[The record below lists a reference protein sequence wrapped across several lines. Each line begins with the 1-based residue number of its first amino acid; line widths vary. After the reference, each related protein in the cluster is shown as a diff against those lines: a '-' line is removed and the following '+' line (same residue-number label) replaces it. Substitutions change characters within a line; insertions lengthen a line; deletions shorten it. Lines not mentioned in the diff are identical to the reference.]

1 MRIVGI
7 MPIKLN
13 NERLPGKNI
22 KLLGNKPLIQYALE
36 EIVTSKTVD
45 EMYVYCSSNKVVPY
59 LIEGV
64 QFIRRPEELDLPT
77 SNFTQIF
84 TQFMNTIDA
93 DLYVY
98 THATAPFVS
107 AKSIRACV
115 YAVVSR
121 NFDSAFTATEIRD
134 YLWQD
139 GKPMNFDATNLPRSQ
154 DLKPIYRESS
164 GVYVFKKEVFQKY
177 RRRVGVKP
185 YIHTLNAREAIDINT
200 VEDFKMAEIM
210 LNVLD
215 QA

>member
-22 KLLGNKPLIQYALE
+22 RMLGNKPLIHYALE
-36 EIVTSKTVD
+36 EIVTSKTVH
-45 EMYVYCSSNKVVPY
+45 EMYVYCSSNKIVPY

-64 QFIRRPEELDLPT
+64 RFLKRPEELDLPT

-115 YAVVSR
+115 DAVVSG
-121 NFDSAFTATEIRD
+121 NSDSAFTATEIRD

-164 GVYVFKKEVFQKY
+164 GVYVFRKEVFRLY
-177 RRRVGVKP
+177 HRRVGVNP

-200 VEDFKMAEIM
+200 AEDFRMAEIM
-210 LNVLD
+210 LE
-215 QA
+215 QS